1 MTKFDCNNAKGCAM
15 NKLILGPLLMVAL
28 TFTTAVPVWAQQAL
42 TPEEIAAQLK
52 PKKLT
57 RSLKKDT
64 TATELDAVLSRSIG
78 VVERKKIVEIAT
90 KAELPRLDFTIQF
103 AFDSADIEQASYGT
117 LDALAEALKS
127 DALYTSRFLVN
138 GHTDAKGADDY
149 NLDLSQRRAE
159 AVVSYLVNSHAL
171 AAERLRA
178 IGFGETALKDSYD
191 GDSAVNRRVEIVN
204 RP

>member
-1 MTKFDCNNAKGCAM
+1 MKTYFKA
-15 NKLILGPLLMVAL
+15 PLLAL
-28 TFTTAVPVWAQQAL
+28 LLGLATIVPSGAQEPL
-42 TPEEIAAQLK
+42 SPEEIAAQLK

-90 KAELPRLDFTIQF
+90 RAELPRLDFTIQF
-103 AFDSADIEQASYGT
+103 GFDSADIERSSYAT
-117 LDALAEALKS
+117 LDALAQALKG
-127 DALYTSRFLVN
+127 DALYASRFLVN
-138 GHTDAKGADDY
+138 GHTDAKGADEY

-159 AVVSYLVNSHAL
+159 AVVSYLVSSHAIDDS
-171 AAERLRA
+171 RLRA
-178 IGFGETALKDSYD
+178 IGFGETALKDTYD
-191 GDSAVNRRVEIVN
+191 AESAINRRVEIVN